1 MANKV
6 AALLALCLVLVA
18 SVQLRETEATEATF
32 PGYTSCFTSCH
43 DECVAAGNGF
53 THCEMKCDA
62 DCANQENQGKIHV
75 I

>member
-18 SVQLRETEATEATF
+18 SVQLRETEATEATNF
-32 PGYTSCFTSCH
+32 ASCFTSCY
-43 DECVAAGNGF
+43 DECKAEGYGF
-53 THCEMKCDA
+53 THCEMKCDT
-62 DCANQENQGKIHV
+62 DCGNQENRGKIHV